1 MTDNQQI
8 TDASLIEKILEGDLN
23 KFEILI
29 RKYNSTLYRIAV
41 SSGYNHVEAE
51 KLMEKAYVDAYN
63 NLDRI
68 KEKNEFKRF
77 LISRLLDNLLR
88 DKKKNIPLKHMLAA
102 TFSTECIS
110 LLVTGSG
117 IIAAIG

>member
-41 SSGYNHVEAE
+41 SSGYNHIDAE
-51 KLMEKAYVDAYN
+51 KLMKKTYVDAYN
-63 NLDRI
+63 NLGRI
-68 KEKNEFKRF
+68 KGKNEFKKF
-77 LISRLLDNLLR
+77 LISRLLDNGIL
-88 DKKKNIPLKHMLAA
+88 DKKRNIPLKHMLVT

-110 LLVTGSG
+110 LLVTESV
-117 IIAAIG
+117 IMAAIG

>member
-41 SSGYNHVEAE
+41 SSGYNHIDAE

-63 NLDRI
+63 NLGRI
-68 KEKNEFKRF
+68 KEKNEFKKF
-77 LISRLLDNLLR
+77 LISRLLANRLPDE
-88 DKKKNIPLKHMLAA
+88 KKNISLKHILVA

-110 LLVTGSG
+110 LLLSGSEA
-117 IIAAIG
+117 IAAIS